1 MDIGE
6 TRRCNL
12 WNINKLA
19 DYLSAERDVLKGYYD
34 EILQD
39 QVFLAELNAR
49 VRSVRQEY
57 GFTLGIFAR
66 EQIDSVD
73 WFAFERILLYVLVR
87 YLRPAASLETG
98 VFYGGNTAFLLAAL
112 KRNGLGRLVSV
123 DLPDSEIRQ
132 AGKSDNNPRHP
143 LVGDSELYD
152 QPLQPGFI
160 VPDRLKDR
168 WDLVQGDS
176 LVEIPRRSET
186 FDLYIHDSDHSM
198 AFLLAELALAHERLR
213 SSATIVVDDI
223 DWSNGFFEFCV
234 ERRLKPILF
243 TDNGKDDLRVRIGV
257 AKLDHGD
264 NSVPAFTGPSSG
276 SSSRMAS
283 EETAQ

>member
-1 MDIGE
+1 MDISE

-12 WNINKLA
+12 WNLNKLA
-19 DYLSAERDVLKGYYD
+19 DYLSVERDVLKAYYD

-49 VRSVRQEY
+49 VRFVRQEH

-87 YLRPAASLETG
+87 YLRPSSSLETG

-112 KRNGLGRLVSV
+112 KQNGHGKLVSV
-123 DLPDSEIRQ
+123 DLPDSVIRQ
-132 AGKSDNNPRHP
+132 AGTSDDYPRHP
-143 LVGDSELYD
+143 LVGDSEFYD

-160 VPDRLKDR
+160 VPVRLKDR
-168 WDLVQGDS
+168 WELVEGDS
-176 LVEIPRRSET
+176 LVEIPRRSEM

-198 AFLLAELALAHERLR
+198 AFLRAELALAHERLR
-213 SSATIVVDDI
+213 SDATIVVDDI

-234 ERRLKPILF
+234 ERRLKPVLF
-243 TDNGKDDLRVRIGV
+243 TDNGKDDLRVRIGI

-264 NSVPAFTGPSSG
+264 NSVPAFTGLSPD
-276 SSSRMAS
+276 SSSRMGF
-283 EETAQ
+283 EETVQ